1 MAFFSFAYP
10 ANNVYICN
18 ELTESAMDIWIP
30 SFHIAICYFV
40 VVGIVDISQA
50 MQAQG
55 HTLR

>member
-1 MAFFSFAYP
+1 M
-10 ANNVYICN
+10 
-18 ELTESAMDIWIP
+18 EIWIL

-55 HTLR
+55 HTQR